1 VPRASGG
8 MALPHPPCWGISC
21 LVSAA
26 AAELQVFKPPCV
38 CLGTVGWEQSG
49 AAPTSTNGLSSAC

>member
-1 VPRASGG
+1 